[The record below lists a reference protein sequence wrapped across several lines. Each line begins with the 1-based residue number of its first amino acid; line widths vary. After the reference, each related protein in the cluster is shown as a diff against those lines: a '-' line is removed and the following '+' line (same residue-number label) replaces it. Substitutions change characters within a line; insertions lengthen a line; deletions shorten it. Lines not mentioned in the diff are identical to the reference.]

1 MNCENDLIVC
11 IDNSVYFKNNHTNKN
26 IEKFKKIIHDIRNH
40 KKITEENVNFIKLL
54 PESRKIEIIQEYDK
68 IVQQLLHDRDD
79 LINYKN
85 IR

>member
-11 IDNSVYFKNNHTNKN
+11 IDNSVYFKNNNTNKN
-26 IEKFKKIIHDIRNH
+26 NEIFKNLINDIRNH
-40 KKITEENVNFIKLL
+40 KKVTEEKVNFIKLL